1 MSDSLQTYLEAAEGA
16 GKVLA
21 HARLLVRLAA
31 VYQEI
36 VPSHLGQ
43 ASSVANY
50 KSRVVVIH
58 ASNGAVATKLRQMAP
73 TLLATF
79 TQRGFECSGVQVR
92 VHARLDPEAARVPA
106 QKPLS
111 VRTTQELAAL
121 SDSLPLSPLRTALEN
136 LLARSAKQE

>member
-1 MSDSLQTYLEAAEGA
+1 M
-16 GKVLA
+16 
-21 HARLLVRLAA
+21 
-31 VYQEI
+31 
-36 VPSHLGQ
+36 PSHLGQ

-92 VHARLDPEAARVPA
+92 VHARLDPETARGPA

-136 LLARSAKQE
+136 LLTRSAKQE

>member
-31 VYQEI
+31 LYQEI

-79 TQRGFECSGVQVR
+79 TQRGCECSCVQVR
-92 VHARLDPEAARVPA
+92 VHARLDPEAARVPV